1 MHADGRSGN
10 GQAHREA
17 ARQVLQQR
25 SVGPDH
31 EPHEQERPADRDDRP
46 PVKEHAVRTHTGF
59 DNDQPRDDDI
69 GQHAGWGAGED
80 LDAPPVEERTG
91 PALAPFLRYRGG
103 ARAWRLALGCLWL
116 PAIVVVITVEDWL
129 HVPQSVQW
137 ISLGV
142 VFVVFNLVAFVPDS
156 RRR

>member
-1 MHADGRSGN
+1 MSRNVPPIETIALLSRNTRSG
-10 GQAHREA
+10 RI
-17 ARQVLQQR
+17 LD
-25 SVGPDH
+25 SI
-31 EPHEQERPADRDDRP
+31 
-46 PVKEHAVRTHTGF
+46 
-59 DNDQPRDDDI
+59 NDQPRDDDI

-103 ARAWRLALGCLWL
+103 DRAWRLALGCLWL
-116 PAIVVVITVEDWL
+116 PAIVVVITIEDWL
-129 HVPQSVQW
+129 HVPQNVQW